1 MRAIWAGLGRDVV
14 FSIVTPNG
22 MIRTSRNQRVRRITR
37 EAEWVRILRSVWSGT
52 ECEPQLRSFMAILT
66 ITYRGTSAV
75 YPLEIS
81 EDIGDADIKR
91 IAVEVIRSGE
101 VPGLQIGDLGNSA
114 FMHFVVDRFDT
125 PEGGKRL
132 YLRPKVPFGAL

>member
-1 MRAIWAGLGRDVV
+1 
-14 FSIVTPNG
+14 
-22 MIRTSRNQRVRRITR
+22 
-37 EAEWVRILRSVWSGT
+37 
-52 ECEPQLRSFMAILT
+52 MAILT

>member
-1 MRAIWAGLGRDVV
+1 MGSDLAKR
-14 FSIVTPNG
+14 
-22 MIRTSRNQRVRRITR
+22 
-37 EAEWVRILRSVWSGT
+37 VWSGT